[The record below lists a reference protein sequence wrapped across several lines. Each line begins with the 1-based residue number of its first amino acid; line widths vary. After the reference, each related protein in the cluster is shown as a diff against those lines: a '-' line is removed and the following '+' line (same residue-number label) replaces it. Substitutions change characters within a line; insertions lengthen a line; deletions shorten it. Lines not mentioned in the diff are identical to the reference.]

1 MTANP
6 DFLPSQD
13 GDNAAEY
20 PTAFGITFTPTVSG
34 ALLGVLGLLGAAYLG
49 VNMVL
54 PAWDQYQ
61 TLQNDVKN
69 KQEQIKQQEQL
80 QNQLAQAKVNLNQ
93 AKQQKTAVM
102 SMFGNEKNLD
112 TIMLDINRFVRARS
126 AKLTKFEPAPNDAS
140 TPNSSGVITDSS
152 LGAEVNGKLKHKVY
166 NVVFEGDY
174 GQTQSVMRSLERLQQ
189 LLLVKD
195 YKARMLESETQQKVV
210 VNRQGKIIPS
220 GKPNNRTLIE
230 NSFKLEVLLPLT
242 AEEAKQAAA
251 AAAPPPAQ

>member
-1 MTANP
+1 
-6 DFLPSQD
+6 
-13 GDNAAEY
+13 
-20 PTAFGITFTPTVSG
+20 
-34 ALLGVLGLLGAAYLG
+34 
-49 VNMVL
+49 
-54 PAWDQYQ
+54 
-61 TLQNDVKN
+61 
-69 KQEQIKQQEQL
+69 
-80 QNQLAQAKVNLNQ
+80 
-93 AKQQKTAVM
+93 
-102 SMFGNEKNLD
+102 
-112 TIMLDINRFVRARS
+112 MLDINRFVRARS
-126 AKLTKFEPAPNDAS
+126 AKLTKFEPAQNDAG
-140 TPNSSGVITDSS
+140 TPNSSNVITDSS